1 MHHIPSPDPPPP
13 PCFHP
18 PPPHA
23 SSAGPSTPAGPL
35 PQRATRPSPTAI
47 FHAPPSL
54 APCPARRGPF
64 ASHLRR
70 RAAPAGPRARP
81 PLRLCRVRQSV
92 SSPVGTASQDP
103 IFHPASHL
111 PAAARLPSP
120 AAARLPPPGRRGPP
134 FPGRRA
140 PPFPCRRALSTA
152 VRLISSLYGS
162 VLTSTAPRTQWRYC
176 IASFP
181 CLQVGLLLSP
191 FCPEEDNIQHKRFT
205 ATTPGSSPMSP
216 SAIHPCS
223 RLPFHSSSLG
233 MFFHLTYF
241 KYFVGYVQRQRAGGK
256 CIDEQRDGGMEQLT
270 QTEACR

>member
-1 MHHIPSPDPPPP
+1 MATQTRSPL
-13 PCFHP
+13 
-18 PPPHA
+18 
-23 SSAGPSTPAGPL
+23 SSPGWG
-35 PQRATRPSPTAI
+35 
-47 FHAPPSL
+47 
-54 APCPARRGPF
+54 
-64 ASHLRR
+64 
-70 RAAPAGPRARP
+70 AAPRVRP
-81 PLRLCRVRQSV
+81 PLQVCRVRQSV

-120 AAARLPPPGRRGPP
+120 AAARLPPPGRRVPP
-134 FPGRRA
+134 FLGRRA

-191 FCPEEDNIQHKRFT
+191 FCPEEDNIQHRPFT
-205 ATTPGSSPMSP
+205 ATTPGSSPLSP

-223 RLPFHSSSLG
+223 RLPFHSS
-233 MFFHLTYF
+233 
-241 KYFVGYVQRQRAGGK
+241 GYVQRQRAGGK
-256 CIDEQRDGGMEQLT
+256 CIDEQRDGGMEQLSSAYKLDIFD
-270 QTEACR
+270 ESNPN